1 MALSAC
7 ACVALRACVRA
18 WVTSYHLPLSP
29 NLYPFTRAGR
39 SAAVSVF
46 VSAAKSSVAHI
57 PCALSLL
64 HTRSSQL
71 FASQQNLKSA
81 WLAQVPS
88 VPPPSPGDVVV
99 RLRRHLQSQCRNN
112 IYAPYSRRLQ
122 DEQFTEV
129 DSLTGSRQRRCCSF
143 LLDPMICEAILGK
156 NSRMYPP
163 CPDAKEWD
171 AKGVSID
178 AASLVKAI
186 KDVLYAGTVLVSK
199 DSVYRGKHGNLCFS
213 QEVHDRIVQN
223 LDTSLVVKIRDFL
236 NEGERLEHQILY
248 DSEPS
253 IKDRGSSTVSTFC
266 SIGSACSFK
275 RRSDSRENARLRIE
289 NACLKNQL
297 SVQGQAQLSQRR
309 LQHKGNELER
319 KDSSKTLTESAEI
332 ETMEKELEKAK
343 RDLRRC
349 QYSASKPNQFF
360 LGGKV
365 RTGVPVNNLVF
376 HPRTD
381 REPGEKGKQ
390 LPTLC
395 NESVVVVIHGSK
407 EHRPGGGWRY
417 TVKAKLNEFNI

>member
-1 MALSAC
+1 MCFTGPRLTAPRTAGSCARATRRRHLRRRRSGCLYLRHGKPPPPSLSPDAQAPSLSPNTPPRRLLGVARPAAWPVAQPAPSRYRSYLLPPLPTGAWTRTRREGGGKGGGRRSRLTLLPARPHLTAHAACACMALSAC

-178 AASLVKAI
+178 AASLVKAT
-186 KDVLYAGTVLVSK
+186 KGVLCAGTVVVSK
-199 DSVYRGKHGNLCFS
+199 DSVHRGKHGNLCFS
-213 QEVHDRIVQN
+213 HGVHDKMVQD
-223 LDTSLVVKIRDFL
+223 LDPSLVVKIKDFV
-236 NEGERLEHQILY
+236 NEGERLEALVA
-248 DSEPS
+248 DCV
-253 IKDRGSSTVSTFC
+253 T
-266 SIGSACSFK
+266 
-275 RRSDSRENARLRIE
+275 
-289 NACLKNQL
+289 QL
-297 SVQGQAQLSQRR
+297 SGGLVSRPPR
-309 LQHKGNELER
+309 YPLQPPFPPSNV
-319 KDSSKTLTESAEI
+319 SS
-332 ETMEKELEKAK
+332 
-343 RDLRRC
+343 
-349 QYSASKPNQFF
+349 
-360 LGGKV
+360 
-365 RTGVPVNNLVF
+365 
-376 HPRTD
+376 
-381 REPGEKGKQ
+381 
-390 LPTLC
+390 
-395 NESVVVVIHGSK
+395 
-407 EHRPGGGWRY
+407 
-417 TVKAKLNEFNI
+417 